1 MQVYVNPYHTLYTKS
16 TTVDLTQSIA
26 GYSDLEKFERSMVN
40 LMIASRGIGLAANQ
54 IGITKRFFVIG
65 YESFDVFKKPVILWN
80 PLIVRSS
87 EETVEDV
94 EGCLSFPEVVVQV
107 TRNHKI
113 KAKWYTEHGKLKED
127 IFVGYDAVCFQ
138 HEIDHLDGITF
149 DQHVSPMVWK
159 EAVEKAKKKFLNFTP
174 LMHPSEAT

>member
-65 YESFDVFKKPVILWN
+65 YESFDVFQKPVILWN
-80 PLIVRSS
+80 PSIVRSS
-87 EETVEDV
+87 EEIVEDV
-94 EGCLSFPEVVVQV
+94 EGCLSFPGIWVKVKRPKQV
-107 TRNHKI
+107 TVRWQN
-113 KAKWYTEHGKLKED
+113 LKGETLMQHLD
-127 IFVGYDAVCFQ
+127 GIESKCFQ
-138 HEIDHLDGITF
+138 HELDHIDGITF
-149 DQHVSPMVWK
+149 NTRVSKLKWDM
-159 EAVEKAKKKFLNFTP
+159 AKKK
-174 LMHPSEAT
+174 AYR